1 MLRSSRARVVLF
13 TAVTVAALGA
23 AREAQAA
30 GDFLVNSHTTDHQY
44 GASARRLAGGD
55 FVVAWHMSGEDD
67 LFGVWVRRFDPSGT
81 PLGPQVRVNAYTTGF
96 QGGASVAADPAGG
109 FVIVWASNG
118 QDGDNDAIVGRR
130 YDASGASLGDEFLVN
145 TFTES
150 RQWQPAVAVG
160 PSGGFVVVWSSFGGD
175 GMHYGVMGQR
185 YDATGAALGSE
196 FQVNT
201 FTTYIQANA
210 EVAMDGT
217 GRFVVVWSSAQDV
230 SSTGI
235 FGQRFEASG
244 LPLGPEFPINTFTTG
259 PQGDPDVAADADGN
273 FVAVWTG
280 SGDQDGGGGGVF
292 AQRYDAT
299 GAAQGPEFRVNTYT
313 TGAQDAAAVAWDDQG
328 HFLVSW
334 TSDSQDGSDLGVFA
348 RRYRADGAALGPE
361 FRINAYT
368 TGQQSTPA
376 VATVPDGGFLVAW
389 TDWHQQGASD
399 IYGRIIPD
407 LIFADGVE
415 SAGLGAW
422 SSAATGGGDLSV
434 SPAAAL
440 VGTQGLQAVVDDTAG
455 LFVQDD
461 LPEDEGR
468 YRARFWLDPNGFDP
482 GESAGKRRTRVLLA
496 FQDAPTRRLMAV
508 VLRRIS
514 GQYALMGRARRDDN
528 SQANTGFFAIS
539 DAPHAVEV
547 AWSQSSTPDA
557 SDGTLEMWID
567 GALVSS
573 LSGLD
578 NHASGIDF
586 VRLGALSVK
595 TAAGGTLF
603 FDAFDSRRASYV
615 GP

>member
-1 MLRSSRARVVLF
+1 
-13 TAVTVAALGA
+13 
-23 AREAQAA
+23 
-30 GDFLVNSHTTDHQY
+30 
-44 GASARRLAGGD
+44 
-55 FVVAWHMSGEDD
+55 
-67 LFGVWVRRFDPSGT
+67 
-81 PLGPQVRVNAYTTGF
+81 
-96 QGGASVAADPAGG
+96 
-109 FVIVWASNG
+109 
-118 QDGDNDAIVGRR
+118 
-130 YDASGASLGDEFLVN
+130 
-145 TFTES
+145 
-150 RQWQPAVAVG
+150 
-160 PSGGFVVVWSSFGGD
+160 
-175 GMHYGVMGQR
+175 
-185 YDATGAALGSE
+185 
-196 FQVNT
+196 
-201 FTTYIQANA
+201 
-210 EVAMDGT
+210 
-217 GRFVVVWSSAQDV
+217 
-230 SSTGI
+230 
-235 FGQRFEASG
+235 
-244 LPLGPEFPINTFTTG
+244 
-259 PQGDPDVAADADGN
+259 
-273 FVAVWTG
+273 
-280 SGDQDGGGGGVF
+280 
-292 AQRYDAT
+292 
-299 GAAQGPEFRVNTYT
+299 
-313 TGAQDAAAVAWDDQG
+313 VAWDDQG

-334 TSDSQDGSDLGVFA
+334 NSDSQDGSYHGVFA
-348 RRYRADGAALGPE
+348 RRYRADGATLGPE

-368 TGQQSTPA
+368 TGYQSTPA

-389 TDWHQQGASD
+389 TDWHQVGASD

-461 LPEDEGR
+461 SPDDEGR

-528 SQANTGFFAIS
+528 SQANTGFFAIT

-557 SDGTLEMWID
+557 NDGTLEMWID

-573 LSGLD
+573 LTGLD

-595 TAAGGTLF
+595 TTAAGTLF